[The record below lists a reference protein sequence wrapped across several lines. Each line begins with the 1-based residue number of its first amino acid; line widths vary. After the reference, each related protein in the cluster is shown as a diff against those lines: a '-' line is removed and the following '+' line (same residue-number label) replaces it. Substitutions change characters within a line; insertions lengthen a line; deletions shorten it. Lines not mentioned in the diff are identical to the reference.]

1 MQIVE
6 QLENQLTKEQ
16 NRLEAML
23 AHLQHT
29 AANSTSTAD
38 NNVSDKGMINF
49 EPKITGF
56 SRLTHPQLHPIL
68 ARVVRL
74 NVAIFKSLGGAL
86 IFVL

>member
-56 SRLTHPQLHPIL
+56 PRLTHPELHQIKG
-68 ARVVRL
+68 RL
-74 NVAIFKSLGGAL
+74 NIAIFKPLQRANL
-86 IFVL
+86 F